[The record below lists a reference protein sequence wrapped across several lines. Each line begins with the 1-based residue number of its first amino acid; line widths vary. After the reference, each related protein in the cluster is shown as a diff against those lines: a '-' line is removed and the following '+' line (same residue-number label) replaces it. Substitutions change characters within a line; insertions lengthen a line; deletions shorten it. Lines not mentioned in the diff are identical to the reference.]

1 MTIEFRCSNLD
12 FVRQAVEF
20 FGRDKLIG
28 VESFD
33 GPDQPVYV
41 TGQLSTALRHLLVK
55 RGRRESFLT
64 TYPVFDCSPHW
75 GFEIFWI
82 VGKHPWAKFFRI
94 DLRQMAY
101 LCAER
106 SEEHTSELQS
116 LMRISYAVFFLK
128 KNT

>member
-1 MTIEFRCSNLD
+1 MRRLPPSSTRTNTLFPYPPLFRS
-12 FVRQAVEF
+12 
-20 FGRDKLIG
+20 
-28 VESFD
+28 VESVD

-101 LCAER
+101 L
-106 SEEHTSELQS
+106 
-116 LMRISYAVFFLK
+116 
-128 KNT
+128 